1 MNILKPGKNK
11 WDKPFTRRP
20 SRNKSLSSPI
30 VINGGFWTFKA
41 VKGGLLSSVEIEA
54 SRKLLSKF
62 LKKKGLVILRV
73 FPNVP
78 FTKKPAEIRMG
89 KGKGPV
95 SSWGYFFKPG
105 ESLFDISK
113 VPSKEALAILKVFN
127 SRLSIKF
134 RLSKR

>member
-1 MNILKPGKNK
+1 MNILKPIKTK
-11 WDKPFTRRP
+11 WEKPFTRRP
-20 SRNKSLSSPI
+20 LRNRSLSRPRE
-30 VINGGFWTFKA
+30 VNGGFWTFKA
-41 VKGGLLSSVEIEA
+41 IKGGLISNIQIEA
-54 SRKLLSKF
+54 CRKLLSKF
-62 LKKKGLVILRV
+62 LKKKGAVILRV
-73 FPNVP
+73 YPNVS

-95 SSWGYFFKPG
+95 NSWGYFFKPG

-113 VPSKEALAILKVFN
+113 VPFKEASVILKVFN